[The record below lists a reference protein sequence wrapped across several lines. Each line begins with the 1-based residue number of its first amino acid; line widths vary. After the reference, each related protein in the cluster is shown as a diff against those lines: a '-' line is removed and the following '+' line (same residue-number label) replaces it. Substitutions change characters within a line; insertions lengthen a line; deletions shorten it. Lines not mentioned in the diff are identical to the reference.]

1 MSVRGDGDVA
11 VIGGGVVG
19 MCMAHGLSGAGLAVT
34 VLDEGD
40 VAFRASRGNF
50 ALVWVRG
57 KGLEMPAYAR
67 WTMRSSELW
76 HDFAAGLADETG
88 IDAGLTKVVD
98 GAPSRTMTGCGGR
111 ATSRTMTGCHGR
123 ATSVAIMTR
132 QALGLAVPLV
142 PVAPS

>member
-50 ALVWVRG
+50 ALVWVQG

-76 HDFAAGLADETG
+76 HDFAAGM
-88 IDAGLTKVVD
+88 TKVVD